1 MVVIFKQM
9 CNDAIFD
16 KDMVKESFSVMVI
29 QNVGLGM
36 LSLRYLVSIQV
47 EMSNI

>member
-1 MVVIFKQM
+1 MIFKQV

-16 KDMVKESFSVMVI
+16 TDMVKESFSVMVI
-29 QNVGLGM
+29 KNVVLDT
-36 LSLRYLVSIQV
+36 LSLRSLVSIQV